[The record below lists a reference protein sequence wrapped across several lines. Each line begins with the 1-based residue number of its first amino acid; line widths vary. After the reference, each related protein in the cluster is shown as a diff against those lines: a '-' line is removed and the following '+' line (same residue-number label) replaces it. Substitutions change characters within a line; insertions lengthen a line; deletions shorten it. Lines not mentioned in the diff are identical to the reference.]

1 MKGILDFSYMI
12 ESIPA
17 IAKGIPVS
25 ISIAVIAF
33 AFGIAIGLLGALFKI
48 YNVPILKQITA
59 AYVSFIRGTP
69 LLVQI
74 FLSYY
79 GIPLVIRYINAL
91 YGTAWNISFIPAI
104 YFIYVAFSLNAGA
117 YLTETIRAA
126 ILSVDRGQVEASYSV
141 GMTTVQSLKR
151 IILPQALKAGLPN
164 IGNLFIALLKD
175 TSLAF
180 AASVPEIIG
189 MAKIIAGRTSQFFEV
204 YIVAALLYWII
215 CLALERLMM
224 LLENRLRRNE
234 RGVQNGRDKK
244 FAQAL

>member
-1 MKGILDFSYMI
+1 MGGSMKGILDFSYMI
-12 ESIPA
+12 ESVPV

-25 ISIAVIAF
+25 LSIALIAF
-33 AFGIAIGLLGALFKI
+33 AAGITIGLIGALVKI
-48 YNVPILKQITA
+48 YDVPVLKYITSV
-59 AYVSFIRGTP
+59 YVSFVRGTP

-79 GIPLVIRYINAL
+79 GIPLLIRHINAQFH
-91 YGTAWNISFIPAI
+91 TDIDISFIPAI

-117 YLTETIRAA
+117 YLTETIRSA
-126 ILSVDRGQVEASYSV
+126 ILSVEHGQLEASYSV
-141 GMTTVQSLKR
+141 GMTTFQSLRR

-189 MAKIIAGRTSQFFEV
+189 MAKIIAGRTSRFFEV

-215 CLALERLMM
+215 CIVLEKAMARL
-224 LLENRLRRNE
+224 EKRLRRNE
-234 RGVQNGRDKK
+234 RGIQNG
-244 FAQAL
+244 